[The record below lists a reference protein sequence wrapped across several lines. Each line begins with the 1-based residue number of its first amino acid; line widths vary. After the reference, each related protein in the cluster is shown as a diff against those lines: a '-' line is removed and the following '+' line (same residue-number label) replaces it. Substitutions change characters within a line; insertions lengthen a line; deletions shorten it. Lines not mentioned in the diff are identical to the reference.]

1 MGKRV
6 LDNDDDDD
14 NDSGKLF
21 DSAFWLERGAP
32 GRFLS

>member
-6 LDNDDDDD
+6 APDDDD
-14 NDSGKLF
+14 NDDSGKLF